1 MTRIELLTNSP
12 AITGS
17 TCVLQEHRGHG
28 LATAIKVESLRA
40 LQQRGY
46 TEARTHND
54 TANPSI
60 MHINEKLGYKRI
72 PGWTMWE
79 KLL

>member
-1 MTRIELLTNSP
+1 
-12 AITGS
+12 
-17 TCVLQEHRGHG
+17 
-28 LATAIKVESLRA
+28 VESLRA